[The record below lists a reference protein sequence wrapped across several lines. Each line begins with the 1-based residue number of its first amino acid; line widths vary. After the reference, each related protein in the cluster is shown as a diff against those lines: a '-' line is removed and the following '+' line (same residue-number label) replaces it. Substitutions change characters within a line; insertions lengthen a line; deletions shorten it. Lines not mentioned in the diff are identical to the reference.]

1 MKLPCIS
8 LTITIRRFGIMLGQF
23 DVYNDIQARTGGEIY
38 IGVVGPV
45 RAGKSTFIRRFMDLL
60 VIPNIEDV
68 HSRERAI
75 DELPQAAAGR
85 TIMTT
90 EPKFIPKEAAEI
102 TIGENSKVKIR
113 LIDCVGYMVDGATGH
128 IEDGHERMVKTPW
141 FEEDIPFTQAAEIG
155 TKKVIND
162 HSTIGIVVT
171 TDGSFGELPRLSYM
185 APEEKTI
192 TELKQLGKPFIVL
205 LNTIKPYST
214 ETIKLAEDMSQ
225 YYDVPV
231 MPVNAEQLKKDDIT
245 RIMENILSVFPV
257 TQLDFYLPKWVETLP
272 ADHWLKQD
280 LIESVRSVF
289 SNISEIKDAKIQNFN
304 TDSKYVKRFKIDNVN
319 MQDGTVSV
327 TVDFDDVYYYQI
339 LSDMIGVPIS
349 DEYQLISTL
358 RELAAKK
365 AEFERVSYAANQV
378 RTKGY
383 GIVSPQ
389 KEEIRIYE
397 PEIMKHGSKYGV
409 KIKASGPSIHMIKAD
424 IITEVAPIVGSE
436 EQAKDLINYINSNA
450 MENPDGIWET
460 NIFGKTVRQLVEDGI
475 ASKMSKLT
483 DESQMKLQETM
494 QKIINDSNGGLIC
507 III

>member
-1 MKLPCIS
+1 MIKILILNGPN
-8 LTITIRRFGIMLGQF
+8 LNAF
-23 DVYNDIQARTGGEIY
+23 DDDT
-38 IGVVGPV
+38 
-45 RAGKSTFIRRFMDLL
+45 
-60 VIPNIEDV
+60 
-68 HSRERAI
+68 
-75 DELPQAAAGR
+75 
-85 TIMTT
+85 
-90 EPKFIPKEAAEI
+90 
-102 TIGENSKVKIR
+102 KVKIR

-128 IEDGHERMVKTPW
+128 IEDQHERMVRTPW
-141 FEEDIPFTQAAEIG
+141 FDVEIPFTQAAEIG

-214 ETIKLAEDMSQ
+214 DTIKLADDMSQ
-225 YYDVPV
+225 YYNVPV

-245 RIMENILSVFPV
+245 RIMESILSVFPV
-257 TQLDFYLPKWVETLP
+257 TELDFYLPKWVEMLP
-272 ADHWLKQD
+272 ANHWLKVD
-280 LIESVRSVF
+280 LIDTVKSVF
-289 SNISEIKDAKIQNFN
+289 ANISEVKDAKIQNFS
-304 TDSKYVKRFKIDNVN
+304 TDSKYVKKLKIDNVN

-327 TVDFDDVYYYQI
+327 NVDFDDMYYYQI
-339 LSDMIGVPIS
+339 LSDMIGVPIN

-358 RELAAKK
+358 RDLAAKK
-365 AEFERVSYAANQV
+365 SEFEKVSYATDQV
-378 RTKGY
+378 RSKGY
-383 GIVSPQ
+383 GIVSPL
-389 KEEIRIYE
+389 KEEIRIEE

-436 EQAKDLINYINSNA
+436 DQAKDLINYINTNA
-450 MENPDGIWET
+450 KENPEGIWET

-475 ASKMSKLT
+475 TTKMNKLT
-483 DESQMKLQETM
+483 DESQLKLQETM